1 MRGGIVMCIAML
13 ASAAAAA
20 EAEEIVTPSGMAVT
34 WLETVHG
41 APGPEGLT
49 ARFRFLAPAIAGDVA
64 FETAAEDMHWLC
76 ETFALP
82 RLSAIGPQPS
92 QVVISLADRDLP
104 FGQTDPEAV
113 QYFEAYRP
121 AGDVCE
127 WEMF

>member
-13 ASAAAAA
+13 AGAAAA
-20 EAEEIVTPSGMAVT
+20 AEEIVTPSGMAVT

-49 ARFRFLAPAIAGDVA
+49 ARFRFLAPEIAGEVD
-64 FETAAEDMHWLC
+64 FETAAGDMLWLC
-76 ETFALP
+76 ESFALQ
-82 RLSAIGPQPS
+82 RLSEIGPEPS
-92 QVVISLADRDLP
+92 QVVISLADRDIP
-104 FGQTDPEAV
+104 FGQTDPDAV
-113 QYFEAYRP
+113 QFFEAYRP

>member
-1 MRGGIVMCIAML
+1 MRGGIVMGLAML

-20 EAEEIVTPSGMAVT
+20 EDIVTPSGMAVT

-49 ARFRFLAPAIAGDVA
+49 ARFRFLAPAIAGDVD
-64 FETAAEDMHWLC
+64 FETAAEDMLWLC
-76 ETFALP
+76 ESFALP
-82 RLSAIGPQPS
+82 RLSVLGPQPA

-121 AGDVCE
+121 VGDVCE

>member
-1 MRGGIVMCIAML
+1 MALVML
-13 ASAAAAA
+13 AATAAA
-20 EAEEIVTPSGMAVT
+20 AEEIVTPSGMAVS

-49 ARFRFLAPAIAGDVA
+49 ARFRFLAPAIAGEVD

-82 RLSAIGPQPS
+82 RLSVLGPQPS
-92 QVVISLADRDLP
+92 QVVISLADREIP
-104 FGQTDPEAV
+104 FGQTDPAAV

-121 AGDVCE
+121 EGDACE

>member
-1 MRGGIVMCIAML
+1 MREGIVMALVML
-13 ASAAAAA
+13 AATAAA
-20 EAEEIVTPSGMAVT
+20 AEEIVTPSGMAVS

-49 ARFRFLAPAIAGDVA
+49 ARFRFLAPAIAGEVD
-64 FETAAEDMHWLC
+64 FEAAAEDMHWLC

-82 RLSAIGPQPS
+82 RLSVLGPQPS
-92 QVVISLADRDLP
+92 QVVISLADREIP
-104 FGQTDPEAV
+104 FGQTDPAAV
-113 QYFEAYRP
+113 QFFEAYRP

>member
-1 MRGGIVMCIAML
+1 VRQGIVMGMVML
-13 ASAAAAA
+13 AATAAA
-20 EAEEIVTPSGMAVT
+20 AEEIVTPSGMAVT

-49 ARFRFLAPAIAGDVA
+49 ARFRFLAPAIAGDVD
-64 FETAAEDMHWLC
+64 FETAAADMLWLC

-92 QVVISLADRDLP
+92 QVVISLSDRDVP

-121 AGDVCE
+121 AGERCE

>member
-1 MRGGIVMCIAML
+1 MAL
-13 ASAAAAA
+13 ALMAALPAAAD
-20 EAEEIVTPSGMAVT
+20 ELVTPSGMAVT

-41 APGPEGLT
+41 APGPAGLT
-49 ARFRFLAPAIAGDVA
+49 ARFRFLAPAIAGEVD
-64 FETAAEDMHWLC
+64 FETAAEDMLWLC

-82 RLSAIGPQPS
+82 RLSSTGPQPS
-92 QVVISLADRDLP
+92 QVVISLADRDVP

-121 AGDVCE
+121 AGEVCE

>member
-1 MRGGIVMCIAML
+1 VREGIVMALVML
-13 ASAAAAA
+13 AATAAA
-20 EAEEIVTPSGMAVT
+20 AEEIVTPSGMAVS

-49 ARFRFLAPAIAGDVA
+49 ARFRFLAPAIAGEVD
-64 FETAAEDMHWLC
+64 FEAAAEDMHWLC

-82 RLSAIGPQPS
+82 RLSVLGPQPS
-92 QVVISLADRDLP
+92 QVVISLADREIP
-104 FGQTDPEAV
+104 FGQTDPAAV
-113 QYFEAYRP
+113 QFFEAYRP

>member
-1 MRGGIVMCIAML
+1 MRQGIVMGMVML
-13 ASAAAAA
+13 AATAAA
-20 EAEEIVTPSGMAVT
+20 AEEIVTPSGMAVT

-49 ARFRFLAPAIAGDVA
+49 ARFRFLAPAIAGDVD
-64 FETAAEDMHWLC
+64 FETAAADMLWLC

-92 QVVISLADRDLP
+92 QVVISLSDRDVP

-121 AGDVCE
+121 AGERCE